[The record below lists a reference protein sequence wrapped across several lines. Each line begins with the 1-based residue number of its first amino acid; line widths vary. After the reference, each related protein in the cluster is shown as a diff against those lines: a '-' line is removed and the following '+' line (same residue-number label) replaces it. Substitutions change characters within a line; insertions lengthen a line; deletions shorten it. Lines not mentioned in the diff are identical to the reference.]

1 MVLLF
6 CYTAKIWENVPMN
19 SDIDE
24 NASESGNV
32 GGGSNFSRI
41 ATVFAVSLVFQ
52 VIQVGAFPIYLS
64 QKMLGLGFES
74 WVIGFCAAIS
84 WLTILALGPVM
95 PRSLRLLGYQWAAA
109 LSVLLTVIGL
119 ALIAFSDGLAAIIG
133 AAVAVGSG
141 LIIRWIAFDAL
152 VVEIASET
160 KRGSTV
166 GLHEALMGFGIALG
180 PLFFILLPLHLVP
193 LACIGLTLL
202 ALLAFQAVD
211 CPPPA
216 RSRSGASHSDWLKIL
231 APLAPAL
238 LAAFVA
244 GSVES
249 AGIALFPVHFQY
261 LGFSLSQAAILV
273 TAFGLGGTLL
283 QPPLGTVADRSGY
296 RLAHGLCIL
305 VMAASGLIL
314 VAFPGNLQV
323 TAAAIFLLGGA
334 AGGFNTLA
342 VIEAGTRM
350 RSADIPAAMTAIA
363 MTYTAGGVVGPV
375 ISGAVIGIASNQG
388 MVWTFILMAVV
399 LGVLMF
405 GGARILP
412 RS

>member
-1 MVLLF
+1 
-6 CYTAKIWENVPMN
+6 MN
-19 SDIDE
+19 RDMDE
-24 NASESGNV
+24 TASETARPGGRGNRV
-32 GGGSNFSRI
+32 RI
-41 ATVFAVSLVFQ
+41 AAVFAVSLVFQ

-64 QKMLGLGFES
+64 QAMLGLGFDS
-74 WVIGFCAAIS
+74 WVIGLCAAIS
-84 WLTILALGPVM
+84 WLTILALGPVI
-95 PRSLRLLGYQWAAA
+95 PRSLRLLGYRWATA
-109 LSVLLTVIGL
+109 LSVLLTVFGL
-119 ALIAFSDGLAAIIG
+119 ALIAYSDALAAIVVS
-133 AAVAVGSG
+133 AVAVGSG
-141 LIIRWIAFDAL
+141 LILRWIAFDAL

-160 KRGSTV
+160 RRGSTV

-180 PLFFILLPLHLVP
+180 PLFFVVLPLHAVP
-193 LACIGLTLL
+193 LACIGLALL
-202 ALLAFQAVD
+202 ALLAFQAVE

-216 RSRSGASHSDWLKIL
+216 RPAADSDHADRRKLVRL
-231 APLAPAL
+231 LAPAL

-261 LGFSLSQAAILV
+261 LGFPLSQAAILV

-305 VMAASGLIL
+305 VVVASGLAL
-314 VAFPGNLQV
+314 VSFPGSLQI

-350 RSADIPAAMTAIA
+350 GSADIPAAMTAIA
-363 MTYTAGGVVGPV
+363 MAYTVGGVVGPAL
-375 ISGAVIGIASNQG
+375 SGAVLGIASNQG
-388 MVWTFILMAVV
+388 MIWSFIAMAVI
-399 LGVLMF
+399 LGILMF
-405 GGARILP
+405 GGSRAARRP
-412 RS
+412 

>member
-1 MVLLF
+1 MD
-6 CYTAKIWENVPMN
+6 AA
-19 SDIDE
+19 
-24 NASESGNV
+24 ASGAGNRR
-32 GGGSNFSRI
+32 GGDGNRARI
-41 ATVFAVSLVFQ
+41 AIVFAVSLVFQ

-74 WVIGFCAAIS
+74 WVIGLCAAIS
-84 WLTILALGPVM
+84 WLTILALGPVI
-95 PRSLRLLGYQWAAA
+95 PRTLRLLGYRWATA
-109 LSVLLTVIGL
+109 LSVLLTAAGL
-119 ALIAFSDGLAAIIG
+119 ALIALSGALAAI
-133 AAVAVGSG
+133 AAAAIAVGAG
-141 LIIRWIAFDAL
+141 LILRWIAFDAL

-160 KRGSTV
+160 RRGSTV

-180 PLFFILLPLHLVP
+180 PLFFVVLPLYAVP
-193 LACIGLTLL
+193 LACIAFALL
-202 ALLAFQAVD
+202 ALAAFQSVA

-216 RSRSGASHSDWLKIL
+216 RPGGDADRSDRLKIVRL
-231 APLAPAL
+231 LAPAL

-261 LGFSLSQAAILV
+261 LGFPLSRAAILV

-283 QPPLGTVADRSGY
+283 QPPLGTVADKAGY
-296 RLAHGLCIL
+296 RPAHGLCIL
-305 VMAASGLIL
+305 VVVASGLAL
-314 VAFPGNLQV
+314 VAFPASFEV

-350 RSADIPAAMTAIA
+350 GSAEIPAAMTAIA
-363 MTYTAGGVVGPV
+363 MAYTVGGVTGPV
-375 ISGAVIGIASNQG
+375 ISGAVLEIASNQG
-388 MVWTFILMAVV
+388 MVWTFVLMAAV

-405 GGARILP
+405 GRGRAAP
-412 RS
+412 RA

>member
-1 MVLLF
+1 MNREMDR
-6 CYTAKIWENVPMN
+6 TASKA
-19 SDIDE
+19 DGK
-24 NASESGNV
+24 GN
-32 GGGSNFSRI
+32 RIQI

-64 QKMLGLGFES
+64 QEMLGLGFES
-74 WVIGFCAAIS
+74 WVIGLCAAIS
-84 WLTILALGPVM
+84 WLTILALGPVI
-95 PRSLRLLGYQWAAA
+95 PRSLRLLGYRWATA
-109 LSVLLTVIGL
+109 LSVLFTVAGL
-119 ALIAFSDGLAAIIG
+119 ALIAYSDALAAITVS
-133 AAVAVGSG
+133 AVAVGSG
-141 LIIRWIAFDAL
+141 LILRWIAFDAL

-160 KRGSTV
+160 RRGSTV

-180 PLFFILLPLHLVP
+180 PLFFVVLPLHLVP
-193 LACIGLTLL
+193 LACIGLALV
-202 ALLAFQAVD
+202 ALLAFQAVK

-216 RSRSGASHSDWLKIL
+216 RAEADSEHSDRRKLVRL
-231 APLAPAL
+231 LAPAL

-261 LGFSLSQAAILV
+261 LGFPLSQAAILV

-305 VMAASGLIL
+305 VVVASGLAL
-314 VAFPGNLQV
+314 VSLPGNLQV
-323 TAAAIFLLGGA
+323 TAVAIFLLGGA

-350 RSADIPAAMTAIA
+350 GSADIPAAMTAIA
-363 MTYTAGGVVGPV
+363 MAYTVGGVVGPA
-375 ISGAVIGIASNQG
+375 ISGAVLGVASNQG
-388 MVWTFILMAVV
+388 MIWSFIAMAAI
-399 LGVLMF
+399 LGILMF
-405 GGARILP
+405 GGGGIAR
-412 RS
+412 RR

>member
-1 MVLLF
+1 
-6 CYTAKIWENVPMN
+6 MN
-19 SDIDE
+19 RDMDE
-24 NASESGNV
+24 NATGAGKAGGAGNRL
-32 GGGSNFSRI
+32 RI
-41 ATVFAVSLVFQ
+41 ATVFVVSLVFQ

-64 QKMLGLGFES
+64 QKMLGLGFGN
-74 WVIGFCAAIS
+74 WAIGLCAAIS
-84 WLTILALGPVM
+84 WMTILALGPVM
-95 PRSLRLLGYQWAAA
+95 PRLLRRLGYRWATA
-109 LSVLLTVIGL
+109 LSVLLTVTGL
-119 ALIAFSDGLAAIIG
+119 SLIAFSDALAAIVV

-141 LIIRWIAFDAL
+141 LIVRWIAFDAL

-160 KRGSTV
+160 RRGSTV

-180 PLFFILLPLHLVP
+180 PLFFVLLSLHVVP
-193 LACIGLTLL
+193 LACIGLALA

-211 CPPPA
+211 CPPTA
-216 RSRSGASHSDWLKIL
+216 RSRSGTGHSAWLRIVV
-231 APLAPAL
+231 PIAPAL

-244 GSVES
+244 GCVES

-283 QPPLGTVADRSGY
+283 QPPLGSVADKSGY
-296 RLAHGLCIL
+296 KLAHGLCIL
-305 VMAASGLIL
+305 VVIGSGLML
-314 VAFPGNLQV
+314 VALPGSLQV
-323 TAAAIFLLGGA
+323 TAVAIFLLGGA

-363 MTYTAGGVVGPV
+363 MTYTAGGVAGPAV
-375 ISGAVIGIASNQG
+375 SGAVLGAASNQG
-388 MVWTFILMAVV
+388 MVWAFILLAAV

-405 GGARILP
+405 GGGRVLP
-412 RS
+412 KS